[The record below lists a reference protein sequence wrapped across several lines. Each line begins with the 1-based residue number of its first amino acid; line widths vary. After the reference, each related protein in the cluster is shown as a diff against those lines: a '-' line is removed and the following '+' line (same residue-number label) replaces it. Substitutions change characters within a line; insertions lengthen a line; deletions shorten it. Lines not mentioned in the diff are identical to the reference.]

1 MTKPEIIAHNEAL
14 AIRKIQAAYT
24 RQGLYEA
31 MKLTQLFMGVDAV
44 GAYKTVTV
52 ICNITN

>member
-1 MTKPEIIAHNEAL
+1 MTHAEMTAHNEAL
-14 AIRKIQAAYT
+14 AITKIQTAYT
-24 RQGLYEA
+24 RRGLYEA